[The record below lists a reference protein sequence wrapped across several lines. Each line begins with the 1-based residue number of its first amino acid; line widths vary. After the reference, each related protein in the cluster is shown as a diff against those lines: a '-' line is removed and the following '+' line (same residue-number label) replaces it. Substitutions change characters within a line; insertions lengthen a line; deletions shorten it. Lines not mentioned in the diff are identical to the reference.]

1 VTERPV
7 PATPSWNLL
16 ATSLE
21 GQRESLLYGLRKLA
35 RFRRGGFPNVLVA
48 KVDDPR
54 AFLDQLHEAHDRMPM
69 IRGGLG
75 KAIPIERVVRFGGP
89 ETFVDDVAAALPP
102 LLDRMAGKT
111 FFARVFRRGFRGMI
125 DSTAAEGEIGA
136 RLVALLEARGERPKV
151 SFRDADVVVSIETL
165 RDEAGIALLD
175 RDLRAAHPFV
185 RVR

>member
-1 VTERPV
+1 VSERPGS
-7 PATPSWNLL
+7 ATPTWNLL

-48 KVDDPR
+48 KVDEPR
-54 AFLDQLHEAHDRMPM
+54 AFLDLLHEAHDRLPM

-75 KAIPIERVVRFGGP
+75 KAIPMERTVRFAGP
-89 ETFVDDVAAALPP
+89 ATFIDDVAAAMDP
-102 LLDRMAGKT
+102 LLDRIAGRT
-111 FFARVFRRGFRGMI
+111 FFVRVFRRGFRGMI

-136 RLVALLEARGERPKV
+136 RIVALLEARGANPKV
-151 SFRDADVVVSIETL
+151 SFRDADVAVSIETL
-165 RDEAGIALLD
+165 RDELGIALLD

-185 RVR
+185 RIR